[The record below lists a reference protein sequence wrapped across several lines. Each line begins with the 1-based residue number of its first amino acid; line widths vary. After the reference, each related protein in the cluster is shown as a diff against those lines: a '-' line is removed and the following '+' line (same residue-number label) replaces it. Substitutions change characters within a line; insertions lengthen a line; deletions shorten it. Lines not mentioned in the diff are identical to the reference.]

1 MQDDLKGQKTF
12 WRTDDGKKTFVV
24 PAYWE
29 MYGYA
34 KIRATNLEDAILIAE
49 NETKL
54 EDFDADYVMDSFN
67 VDSLSVEE
75 KNNNG

>member
-1 MQDDLKGQKTF
+1 MGML
-12 WRTDDGKKTFVV
+12 
-24 PAYWE
+24 
-29 MYGYA
+29 
-34 KIRATNLEDAILIAE
+34 NLEEAILIAE

>member
-1 MQDDLKGQKTF
+1 
-12 WRTDDGKKTFVV
+12 
-24 PAYWE
+24 

-34 KIRATNLEDAILIAE
+34 KIRATNLEEAILIAE